1 MSQNNSILNLLGIE
15 DQNIKVL
22 KVETILK
29 NNEEWKLIHASL
41 TYPVDRCK
49 NCGFKSVVKNGLR
62 KSHLRLASL
71 NGTRYEMILAKQ
83 RYYCSNCQTTFGAI
97 TQLTK
102 HNHTLSQDLKNQI
115 MALVREGLNG
125 ELIARLCHCSASSVR
140 RTITER
146 VEPHYRMAVLPKHLC
161 FDEFRSTKSIMSF
174 ICCDSETHQL
184 VVKLHDRLSPSII
197 DYFENRYS
205 RAERAQVETVVIDLN
220 AQYQSFIYRLFPNAK
235 IIIDRFHIVQL
246 AGRALDNCRIN
257 LLKTLDK
264 QSREYKIM
272 KTQWRLFHLKQT
284 ELNPEKPVYLRGIN
298 EYMTKQN
305 AVDLVTSKFTDFKTV
320 YQTYQGITQAIHE
333 RDPELLKAVLQDYRT
348 TNTEMDTTIN
358 TLKKNRQAV
367 INSTKYE
374 FSNGPLEGIN
384 RKIKTLKRTC
394 YGFANQKFF
403 FLRIDCLFA

>member
-41 TYPVDRCK
+41 TYPVERCK

-102 HNHTLSQDLKNQI
+102 HNHTLSRDLKNQI

-146 VEPHYRMAVLPKHLC
+146 VELHYRMVVLPKHLC

-264 QSREYKIM
+264 HSREYKIM
-272 KTQWRLFHLKQT
+272 KT
-284 ELNPEKPVYLRGIN
+284 
-298 EYMTKQN
+298 
-305 AVDLVTSKFTDFKTV
+305 
-320 YQTYQGITQAIHE
+320 
-333 RDPELLKAVLQDYRT
+333 
-348 TNTEMDTTIN
+348 
-358 TLKKNRQAV
+358 
-367 INSTKYE
+367 
-374 FSNGPLEGIN
+374 
-384 RKIKTLKRTC
+384 
-394 YGFANQKFF
+394 
-403 FLRIDCLFA
+403 